1 MAEKEEPKDPEEDI
15 KRKIPVIPLPPEYA
29 EMYNRYYQR
38 YGQHNLAIFGMM
50 DELKG
55 KKSPTANV
63 DDIEVMRRLAERYD
77 SGGEM
82 KTLKALL
89 DSETGA
95 GLSMAQQEKLRQY
108 IADKFGIQDDRGN
121 SKKPL
126 LTREDIESLKEIKKM
141 KMLLKEMGD
150 SDDDRKSPYN
160 EAWLEDRREQRQH
173 ELRMAEE
180 RAEQRRMDNITMM
193 VTLSG
198 KKDEGMNPILM
209 ALLERDKE
217 GAFRHFETLTSQVTD
232 MSGRLDEEKE
242 KARQQELFTM
252 RESMNLQIESIK
264 DLITTVATS
273 NRENKGSISDQV
285 TEALSKANE
294 LDRAILEYAKG
305 KGLTEKEAKSAIE
318 KEGLT
323 WDTVVKD
330 GLKTVDKLLNTYLEH
345 RSNQPPKVQDNA
357 GSQQQPQQQV
367 NLDNLPPDEQQQFL
381 DLMAKAQ
388 GTPNQTPATGT
399 GDSSMGLPPVGSEP
413 EPSIEVPPP
422 EASDNFLKYRGW
434 YFSTH
439 PNSKQVDAVNAWH
452 AHRKK
457 K

>member
-141 KMLLKEMGD
+141 KMLLKEMG
-150 SDDDRKSPYN
+150 
-160 EAWLEDRREQRQH
+160 
-173 ELRMAEE
+173 
-180 RAEQRRMDNITMM
+180 
-193 VTLSG
+193 
-198 KKDEGMNPILM
+198 
-209 ALLERDKE
+209 
-217 GAFRHFETLTSQVTD
+217 
-232 MSGRLDEEKE
+232 
-242 KARQQELFTM
+242 
-252 RESMNLQIESIK
+252 
-264 DLITTVATS
+264 
-273 NRENKGSISDQV
+273 
-285 TEALSKANE
+285 
-294 LDRAILEYAKG
+294 
-305 KGLTEKEAKSAIE
+305 
-318 KEGLT
+318 
-323 WDTVVKD
+323 
-330 GLKTVDKLLNTYLEH
+330 
-345 RSNQPPKVQDNA
+345 
-357 GSQQQPQQQV
+357 
-367 NLDNLPPDEQQQFL
+367 
-381 DLMAKAQ
+381 
-388 GTPNQTPATGT
+388 
-399 GDSSMGLPPVGSEP
+399 
-413 EPSIEVPPP
+413 
-422 EASDNFLKYRGW
+422 
-434 YFSTH
+434 
-439 PNSKQVDAVNAWH
+439 
-452 AHRKK
+452 
-457 K
+457 